1 MFACVR
7 ASYFTVTNKVEHVS
21 GRLRDPGQIY
31 QGLLAEGVYQPRSD
45 TSLGAHAS
53 RYTFRARSL
62 AGSWG
67 RGQWKSE
74 ADVISTQ
81 E

>member
-21 GRLRDPGQIY
+21 GRLRDPGQLY

-45 TSLGAHAS
+45 TSLGARTVT
-53 RYTFRARSL
+53 RYVSAYTSDIPA
-62 AGSWG
+62 
-67 RGQWKSE
+67 
-74 ADVISTQ
+74 
-81 E
+81 